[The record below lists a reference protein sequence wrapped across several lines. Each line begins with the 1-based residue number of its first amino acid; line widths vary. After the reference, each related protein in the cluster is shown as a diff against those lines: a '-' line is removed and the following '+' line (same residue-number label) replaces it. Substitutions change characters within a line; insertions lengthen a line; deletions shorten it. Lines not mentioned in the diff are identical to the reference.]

1 MVSTHTQDR
10 FRRKIQ
16 HLKSQ
21 IKTMEKQKPQVQK
34 VIDTDPDKFR
44 KMQGQALLNRI
55 NKAIEGY
62 KKDIKLM
69 EIQI

>member
-10 FRRKIQ
+10 FKRKIQ
-16 HLKSQ
+16 HLKLQ

-34 VIDTDPDKFR
+34 VINTDPNKFR
-44 KMQGQALLNRI
+44 KMEGQALLNRI
-55 NKAIEGY
+55 NKAIEGS

-69 EIQI
+69 EMQI

>member
-10 FRRKIQ
+10 FKRKIQ
-16 HLKSQ
+16 HLKLQ

-34 VIDTDPDKFR
+34 VINTDPDKFR
-44 KMQGQALLNRI
+44 KMEGQALLNRI
-55 NKAIEGY
+55 NKAIEGS

-69 EIQI
+69 EMQI